1 MINELCTLTPDINV
15 KPLRY
20 PLFIYL
26 ILFSALVCA
35 QGTKIDSLSKVLKTA
50 DTDTARIDILN
61 ELAFSYIHVDPLVA
75 RDDLD
80 IALKASR
87 EISYRKG
94 EAHALNVLGGVQW
107 SLGSYEKA
115 LENYLESLS
124 IYEALGDKLEIA
136 MLFNNIGEIHKK
148 LGDNQKSLRYLRK
161 ATKGLEK
168 YGYPTLGYSN
178 LGEIHFTLH
187 NYDSALYYFKKA
199 LRANRAEKNQKYEG
213 YAYHGIGEVELIRK
227 NYREALKS
235 ANTAL
240 EIRSANKDFRGV
252 CYTYL
257 LLGNIYDAMGKPDT
271 AQSFFD
277 RSLAL
282 ATQISA
288 NDIRINIYKNK
299 AEAFAHSG
307 DHESAY
313 QYHRRYA
320 QLKDSLFN
328 EEKSKQIA
336 TLQTSFETELLK
348 KEYEASENKL
358 KQRNTVIIAIVMLFI
373 LSAAVAGA
381 FYKQRKLQQGVN
393 KLLALKNEKIQAQ
406 TEEIQ
411 AQAEKLMK
419 LNQNLESLN
428 ATLENKVK
436 SRTKMLKD
444 QNKLLAAYA
453 YSNAHELRAPVAS
466 VMGLIDLLQRSG
478 MADGEREIVEHLI
491 KSAGELDIVIRN
503 IRRKLES
510 NGDIIFDD

>member
-1 MINELCTLTPDINV
+1 M

-20 PLFIYL
+20 LFLIYL
-26 ILFSALVCA
+26 IFLSVLVNA
-35 QGTKIDSLSKVLKTA
+35 QGTKIDSLSKILKTV
-50 DTDTARIDILN
+50 DTDSAQIEVLN

-75 RDDLD
+75 RDDVD
-80 IALKASR
+80 IALRESR

-94 EAHALNVLGGVQW
+94 EAHALNVLGGIQW
-107 SLGSYEKA
+107 SLGDYEKA

-124 IYEALGDKLEIA
+124 IYEALGNELEMA
-136 MLFNNIGEIHKK
+136 MLFNNVGEIHKK
-148 LGDNQKSLRYLRK
+148 LGNNWKSLEYLRS

-168 YGYPTLGYSN
+168 YGHPTLGYSN
-178 LGEIHFTLH
+178 LGEIHFILK
-187 NYDSALYYFKKA
+187 NYDSALYYFRKA
-199 LRANRAEKNQKYEG
+199 LKSNRIEKNQKYEG
-213 YAYHGIGEVELIRK
+213 YAHHGIGEVQFSLK
-227 NYREALKS
+227 NYRDALKS
-235 ANTAL
+235 ANIAL
-240 EIRSANKDFRGV
+240 DIRSANRDYRGV

-257 LLGNIYDAMGKPDT
+257 LLGNIYDALGRQDS
-271 AQSFFD
+271 AHSFFN

-282 ATQISA
+282 AEQISA
-288 NDIRINIYKNK
+288 SDIRINIYRNK
-299 AEAFAHSG
+299 AEAFARSG
-307 DHESAY
+307 NYEEAFD
-313 QYHRRYA
+313 YHKRYS
-320 QLKDSLFN
+320 QLKDSLLN

-358 KQRNTVIIAIVMLFI
+358 KQRNTIIIAIIMLFI
-373 LSAAVAGA
+373 LSAAVAVA

-393 KLLALKNEKIQAQ
+393 RLLALKSEKIQAQ
-406 TEEIQ
+406 SEEIQ

-466 VMGLIDLLQRSG
+466 VMGLIDLLKRSD
-478 MADGEREIVEHLI
+478 MADDEREIVEHLI